1 MKCKFCMETEF
12 ELPIA
17 FNPFSLLRKEFKGS
31 VNFDCEDYDI
41 SIIVNEIRLDAGKCL
56 VEVVDINKS
65 ITNISKDDFYN
76 LKIIVPENGVRC
88 LEIEPIDWSSSKVLS
103 MSFTISAIEKQ

>member
-31 VNFDCEDYDI
+31 VNFEDYDI

-65 ITNISKDDFYN
+65 ITDICKDDFYN
-76 LKIIVPENGVRC
+76 LRILLPENGVRC

-103 MSFTISAIEKQ
+103 MSFTISVIEKQ